1 MARILLVE
9 DDSSLARGLASLL
22 RNEGYAV
29 DVAVTAE
36 EALEIE
42 PDEPYHLLILDI
54 GLPGIDGF
62 EALRRLRLRGGTVPV
77 LILTAR
83 DERGDRIRGLDLG
96 ADDYL
101 GKPFDEQELLAH
113 VRALI
118 RRSLGQ
124 ASPVITIGALT
135 CDASSCS
142 AMINGSP
149 VDLRR
154 REWAVL
160 YALASRA
167 GKVVGKD
174 RLVAEVF
181 GYDDPVGTNA
191 VEVYITRLRKKLGP
205 AGPAIR
211 ALRGLGYMM
220 DLQ

>member
-1 MARILLVE
+1 MARLLLVE
-9 DDSSLARGLASLL
+9 DDSSLARGLVSLL
-22 RNEGYAV
+22 RSEGFAV
-29 DVAVTAE
+29 DAVTSAE

-42 PDEPYHLLILDI
+42 RSEPYQLLILDV
-54 GLPGIDGF
+54 GLPGMDGF
-62 EALRRLRLRGGTVPV
+62 EALRKLRNRGGNVPV

-83 DERGDRIRGLDLG
+83 GERGDRIKGLDLG

-101 GKPFDEQELLAH
+101 GKPFDGPELLAH

-118 RRSLGQ
+118 RRSMGQ
-124 ASPVITIGALT
+124 ASPLVTVGALV

-142 AMINGSP
+142 AKVAGQP
-149 VDLRR
+149 LDLRR
-154 REWAVL
+154 REWSVL

-191 VEVYITRLRKKLGP
+191 VEVYVTRLRKKLGT
-205 AGPAIR
+205 AGPTIR

-220 DLQ
+220 DAS